1 MLAVDKLS
9 VQFLGR
15 TLYSDLSF
23 TVSAKDRICFAGPN
37 GSGKSTLMKI
47 IANQMSPDSG
57 TVNKAKYIEVGYLPQ
72 EGIKASGR
80 TLFTETQSAFEN
92 TVAIQEK
99 IEAVSTQLG
108 ELDTASPEYADT
120 LEVYGELQLHL
131 DKQEVDK
138 MKPRIEKILVGLGFK
153 HSDMDRDVGEFSG
166 GWQMRIA
173 LAKLLL
179 REPSVLLLD
188 EPTNHLDIDSQLWLE
203 NYIQNYGGAVILI
216 SHDRAFLD
224 SIVKK
229 TLAFEAGQ
237 VNEFSGNYSHYL
249 EQSKILRE
257 QLQRA
262 YDNQQREITKTEQ
275 FVNRFRAKA
284 RRASQAQSRLK
295 QLDKMERIELAP
307 APDKTIKLRFPQPER
322 SGQVVIEL
330 TSAKRAYGDHVIFDD
345 FNLRIER
352 GEKIAVVGA
361 NGAGKSTFSRILS
374 GADPLSSG
382 QRKTGHKVSIS
393 HFAQDHAEKLNP
405 SRTVLQT
412 VEDGAARE
420 VSGNLR
426 SLLGCF
432 LFRGDDVFKQ
442 VSVLSGGERSR
453 LSLAKMLLR
462 PANLLILDEPTNHLD
477 MQSQQ
482 ILQDALK
489 AYQGSLVIVS
499 HNRDFLDPITDKVI
513 EFYPEGKTPRIF
525 LGNLSDFIDKKAQ
538 VQSSAAKQ
546 KLPPTSEEKNEGKKA
561 IAPGNRREQRKIEG
575 IIRQQKATTLKPI
588 QVKLQE
594 IEQRIAEFEVS
605 KSQIENTM
613 SNPEFFKDQDRA
625 IKTAADHRAIALAI
639 EKHYSEWAAVSDE
652 LERAE
657 KKFTY
662 PQT

>member
-1 MLAVDKLS
+1 VLAVDKIS

-15 TLYSDLSF
+15 TLYSELSF

-47 IANQMSPDSG
+47 ISGQMSPDSG

-108 ELDTASPEYADT
+108 ELDTASPEYTDA

-138 MKPRIEKILVGLGFK
+138 MKPRIEKVLVGLGFK

-224 SIVKK
+224 SIVRK

-237 VNEFSGNYSHYL
+237 VNEFAGNYSHYL
-249 EQSKILRE
+249 EQSIILRE

-262 YDNQQREITKTEQ
+262 YENQQREIAKTEQ

-330 TSAKRAYGDHVIFDD
+330 TAAKRAYDDHVIFDD

-382 QRKTGHKVSIS
+382 ERKTGHKVSIS

-420 VSGNLR
+420 VAGNLR

-489 AYQGSLVIVS
+489 AYEGSLVIVS

-513 EFYPEGKTPRIF
+513 EFYPEGKPPRIF
-525 LGNLSDFIDKKAQ
+525 LGNLSDFIDKKNQ
-538 VQSSAAKQ
+538 LLSSAAKQ
-546 KLPPTSEEKNEGKKA
+546 TILPTSKEKNDGKKT
-561 IAPGNRREQRKIEG
+561 IAPGNRKEQRKIEG
-575 IIRQQKATTLKPI
+575 IIRQQKADTLKPI
-588 QVKLQE
+588 QEKLQE
-594 IEQRIAEFEVS
+594 IEQRIAEFEAQ
-605 KSQIENTM
+605 KSQIENAM

-625 IKTAADHRAIALAI
+625 IKAAADHRAISLAI
-639 EKHYSEWAAVSDE
+639 EKHYSEWNSTSDE
-652 LERAE
+652 LERTE
-657 KKFTY
+657 KDFTD

>member
-1 MLAVDKLS
+1 M
-9 VQFLGR
+9 GR

-47 IANQMSPDSG
+47 IADQMSPDSG

-80 TLFTETQSAFEN
+80 TLFTETQTAFED
-92 TVAIQEK
+92 TVAIQGK
-99 IEAVSTQLG
+99 IEAASTRLG
-108 ELDTASPEYADT
+108 ELDPASPEYADT

-138 MKPRIEKILVGLGFK
+138 MKPRIEKILIGLGFQ

-179 REPSVLLLD
+179 SEPSVLLLD
-188 EPTNHLDIDSQLWLE
+188 EPTNHLDIDSQLWFE

-224 SIVKK
+224 AIVRK

-237 VNEFSGNYSHYL
+237 VNEFAGNYSHYL
-249 EQSKILRE
+249 EQSIILRE

-262 YDNQQREITKTEQ
+262 YQNQQREISKAEQ

-330 TSAKRAYGDHVIFDD
+330 TSAKRAYGDHVIFDE

-352 GEKIAVVGA
+352 GEKIAIVGA

-393 HFAQDHAEKLNP
+393 HFAQDHAEQLNP

-462 PANLLILDEPTNHLD
+462 PANFLILDEPTNHLD

-482 ILQDALK
+482 ILQEALK
-489 AYQGSLVIVS
+489 AYQGSFVIVS

-525 LGNLSDFIDKKAQ
+525 LGNLSDFIDKKNQ
-538 VQSSAAKQ
+538 EQSSTAKHTLHPASSG
-546 KLPPTSEEKNEGKKA
+546 KDGGKKS
-561 IAPGNRREQRKIEG
+561 IVTGKRREQRKIEG
-575 IIRQQKATTLKPI
+575 LIRQQKADALKPL
-588 QVKLQE
+588 QGKLEE
-594 IEQRIAEFEVS
+594 IEQSIIECEAR
-605 KSQIENTM
+605 KSQIENAM
-613 SNPEFFKDQDRA
+613 SNPEFFRNQDQA
-625 IKTAADHRAIALAI
+625 IKATADHRAISTTI
-639 EKHYSEWAAVSDE
+639 EKHYSDWASTSDE
-652 LERAE
+652 LERAKSNFA
-657 KKFTY
+657 KKLH
-662 PQT
+662 